1 MNGEIHLPLHE
12 ATTLILLSL
21 AGGPRH
27 GYAILKEVE
36 HLSEGRVRLSTG
48 TLYGALTRLL
58 DQGLISRQ
66 EKEGAIGGRT
76 KKQYEL
82 TPLGTQVLHAVARRL
97 EQRDYGFPAVRY
109 EANPTDAALVL
120 PPPAMP
126 LSGILPARI

>member
-1 MNGEIHLPLHE
+1 MSPDDMSSRDTKVKTMNGEIHLPLHE

-97 EQRDYGFPAVRY
+97 EHL
-109 EANPTDAALVL
+109 ANAARLR
-120 PPPAMP
+120 
-126 LSGILPARI
+126 LSGGAI